1 MTDQLSNTT
10 QTNTPAGGDT
20 GAPTSKAKEVAG
32 QAGGQAK
39 QVATEVKEQAREVA
53 GDIKDQAKDLIG
65 QTRTEVRVQAD
76 EGTKRVAGGIRTL
89 GEQLQALRDGRPEDA
104 GPVADYAEQA
114 RRKIDDVASRLDRDG
129 LDGVMSDLSNFA
141 RRRPGVFLLA
151 CAGAGFAVARLVRS
165 QTHTADTADTA
176 GTASLG
182 SAMPPMV
189 GSPTVSPVGRSAE
202 LGVGLEPSGV
212 S

>member
-1 MTDQLSNTT
+1 MTDQLSNST
-10 QTNTPAGGDT
+10 QTSTTTGGEAAVPAN
-20 GAPTSKAKEVAG
+20 KAKEVAG
-32 QAGGQAK
+32 QAGEQAK
-39 QVATEVKEQAREVA
+39 QLATEVKEQARDVA

-65 QTRTEVRVQAD
+65 QTRTEVRLQAD

-104 GPVADYAEQA
+104 GPMAGYADQA

-141 RRRPGVFLLA
+141 RRRPGVFLFA
-151 CAGAGFAVARLVRS
+151 CAGAGFVVARLVRS
-165 QTHTADTADTA
+165 QTGA
-176 GTASLG
+176 GDGAGAEGFG
-182 SAMPPMV
+182 SATPPMV
-189 GSPTVSPVGRSAE
+189 RSSTRPSPVGGGAA
-202 LGVGLEPSGV
+202 LAVGGLESSGV